1 VLTTIVIK
9 NYALIEDMSVSFDSG
24 FTVVTGAT
32 GAGKSIVL
40 GALDLVLGKRAD
52 SKVAKNP
59 DKKCVIEAHFDVRAY
74 HLEELFKVLDLDYD
88 PMTILR
94 RELLPSGK
102 SRAFVND
109 ALASLSQVQQ
119 LSECLV
125 EIHHQGDTHRL
136 GQEAYQF
143 DLLDALSGQQKAH
156 GDYKK
161 TYQYFLTNQKT
172 ISDLISAQQRA
183 LQELDYQQFML
194 QELVDASLDGMD
206 QANMEEAQ
214 SRLKHQELIQE
225 VLEESWQHLSN
236 DDIGLVDQLN
246 TLQQRLGRLASI
258 GGDFHALYQRIES
271 VRIELSD
278 IRDEI
283 DDQRD
288 RLDTDPS
295 SLQDIEETLNGLYRL
310 QTKHGVVSIA
320 DLVEIRDELSEK
332 IANASTIDQRIGLLE
347 AEQVSLKKALEN
359 QATEL
364 HEKRLLAI
372 PKFEKMV
379 NHYLSQLALGDAQ
392 WQLRLTRVEELN
404 YYGGAQLSL
413 WFSANKGI
421 APQPIHLAVS
431 GGEMSRV
438 VLAVKAVLAEFK
450 ALPTLIFDE
459 IDTGIS
465 GEIASKM
472 ADILRDMSDRGQLF
486 CMTHLPQT
494 AAKGRFHKRIFKE
507 SDGEKTR
514 TYIKDLDPQE
524 RIQEIAQMIGGRE
537 LTDSAKAHARQL
549 LN

>member
-1 VLTTIVIK
+1 MLTTITIK

-24 FTVVTGAT
+24 FTVITGAT
-32 GAGKSIVL
+32 GSGKSILL

-59 DKKCVIEAHFDVRAY
+59 EKKCVVEAHFDVRAY
-74 HLEELFKVLDLDYD
+74 QLEGLYRELDLDYEA
-88 PMTILR
+88 MTILR
-94 RELLPSGK
+94 RELLPNGK

-119 LSECLV
+119 LSERLV

-143 DLLDALSGQQKAH
+143 EILDALSGQQTALT
-156 GDYKK
+156 
-161 TYQYFLTNQKT
+161 TYQKSYQLFLTNEKNIAALITSQQKA
-172 ISDLISAQQRA
+172 I
-183 LQELDYQQFML
+183 QEVDYQQFIL
-194 QELVDASLDGMD
+194 EELVEMHLEDID
-206 QANMEEAQ
+206 QVALEDTR

-225 VLEESWQHLSN
+225 VLQQSLQQLSN
-236 DDIGLVDQLN
+236 DEIGLVDQAN
-246 TLQQRLGRLASI
+246 HLQQRLRSLSHLGA
-258 GGDFHALYQRIES
+258 DFDALYNRMES
-271 VRIELSD
+271 VRIELAD
-278 IRDEI
+278 VQQEI
-283 DDQRD
+283 DHQMD
-288 RLDTDPS
+288 RLESDPS
-295 SLQDIEETLNGLYRL
+295 SLQDIDELLDRLYRL
-310 QTKHGVVSIA
+310 QTKHGVDTVDA
-320 DLVEIRDELSEK
+320 LMVIREELTDK
-332 IANASTIDQRIGLLE
+332 ITNTSTIDQRIAMLQS
-347 AEQVSLKKALEN
+347 EQITLTKQLNVA
-359 QATEL
+359 ADDL
-364 HEKRLLAI
+364 HQKRTAAV
-372 PKFEKMV
+372 PKFERLV
-379 NHYLSQLALGDAQ
+379 NEYLMQLSLADAQ
-392 WQLRLTRVEELN
+392 WQLRLKRIDGLN
-404 YYGGAQLSL
+404 YYGGAQLAL

-421 APQPIHLAVS
+421 APQLIHLAVS

-450 ALPTLIFDE
+450 SLPTLIFDE

-465 GEIASKM
+465 GEIASKI
-472 ADILRDMSDRGQLF
+472 AEILLNISWRGQLF

-514 TYIKDLDPQE
+514 TYIKDLGPQE

>member
-1 VLTTIVIK
+1 
-9 NYALIEDMSVSFDSG
+9 MSVSFDSG

-74 HLEELFKVLDLDYD
+74 HLEELFKALDLDYD

-206 QANMEEAQ
+206 QVNMEEAQ